1 MGAKKQRA
9 LQRDMMAQ
17 TRMQIEAYKEEQKIQ
32 RQLLAKQKQEYRQF
46 QFQNPYENMQN
57 YYAGMEN
64 VYEDLEVGT
73 QAAEFQ
79 MEQGAQQRAD
89 IMQRLQ
95 GAAGGSGIAGLA
107 QTLANQGTLQA
118 RQVSIDITQQERQNA
133 MMRAQGGMQIQQM
146 ERQGASAADMA
157 QRGGAAMV
165 QSAEMQ
171 RQSTLLGIEYGGMAG
186 ANAGLQAAYGNQMS
200 AFGASAQM
208 VGAEMGMWGNIAGSI
223 LSDRSLKKNINL
235 ISKSPSGLNV
245 YSFNYKDIKHGEGL
259 FQGVMS
265 DEIPQEAVTKH
276 NDGYDRVDYSMLDVE
291 FKQI

>member
-79 MEQGAQQRAD
+79 MEQGGQQRAD

-265 DEIPQEAVTKH
+265 DEIPQDAVGTR
-276 NDGYDRVDYSMLDVE
+276 DGYDTVDYSKLDVE

>member
-1 MGAKKQRA
+1 MGGRA
-9 LQRDMMAQ
+9 RRRLQRQMMEQTDAQ
-17 TRMQIEAYKEEQKIQ
+17 IKAYREEQAIQ
-32 RQLLAKQKQEYRQF
+32 REVLAKQKQEYRQF
-46 QFQNPYENMQN
+46 QFENPYEAMQN

-64 VYEDLEVGT
+64 VYEDLTVST

-79 MEQGAQQRAD
+79 MEQGGQQRAD

-107 QTLANQGTLQA
+107 QTLANQGALQA
-118 RQVSIDITQQERQNA
+118 RQVSVDILQQERQNA
-133 MMRAQGGMQIQQM
+133 MMRAQGAMQIQQG
-146 ERQGASAADMA
+146 ERQGAAAADMA

-208 VGAEMGMWGNIAGSI
+208 IGAQMGMWGNIAGSAFSGAGQAI
-223 LSDRSLKKNINL
+223 GGLK
-235 ISKSPSGLNV
+235 
-245 YSFNYKDIKHGEGL
+245 
-259 FQGVMS
+259 
-265 DEIPQEAVTKH
+265 
-276 NDGYDRVDYSMLDVE
+276 
-291 FKQI
+291 

>member
-1 MGAKKQRA
+1 
-9 LQRDMMAQ
+9 
-17 TRMQIEAYKEEQKIQ
+17 
-32 RQLLAKQKQEYRQF
+32 
-46 QFQNPYENMQN
+46 
-57 YYAGMEN
+57 
-64 VYEDLEVGT
+64 
-73 QAAEFQ
+73 
-79 MEQGAQQRAD
+79 
-89 IMQRLQ
+89 
-95 GAAGGSGIAGLA
+95 
-107 QTLANQGTLQA
+107 
-118 RQVSIDITQQERQNA
+118 

>member
-1 MGAKKQRA
+1 MGGRA
-9 LQRDMMAQ
+9 RRRLQRQMMDATNAQ
-17 TRMQIEAYKEEQKIQ
+17 IAAYREEQAIQ
-32 RQLLAKQKQEYRQF
+32 RELLKKQKQEYRNF
-46 QFQNPYENMQN
+46 QFQNPYADLQN

-64 VYEDLEVGT
+64 VYEDLTVGT

-89 IMQRLQ
+89 IMQSLQ

-107 QTLANQGTLQA
+107 QTLANQGAIQA
-118 RQVSIDITQQERQNA
+118 RQASVDIMQQQRQNS
-133 MMRAQGGMQIQQM
+133 MMKAQGAMQLQQL

-200 AFGASAQM
+200 AYGASAQM
-208 VGAEMGMWGNIAGSI
+208 IGAQMGMWGNIVGGM
-223 LSDRSLKKNINL
+223 L
-235 ISKSPSGLNV
+235 GGTG
-245 YSFNYKDIKHGEGL
+245 GE
-259 FQGVMS
+259 VAKAAM
-265 DEIPQEAVTKH
+265 V
-276 NDGYDRVDYSMLDVE
+276 
-291 FKQI
+291 

>member
-1 MGAKKQRA
+1 MGGRA
-9 LQRDMMAQ
+9 RRRLQRQMMDATNAQ
-17 TRMQIEAYKEEQKIQ
+17 IAAYREEQAIQ
-32 RQLLAKQKQEYRQF
+32 RELLKKQKQEYRDF
-46 QFQNPYENMQN
+46 QFKNPYADLQN

-64 VYEDLEVGT
+64 GYEDLTVGT

-89 IMQRLQ
+89 IMQSLQ

-107 QTLANQGTLQA
+107 QTLANQGAIQA
-118 RQVSIDITQQERQNA
+118 RQAAVDIMQQQRQYS
-133 MMRAQGGMQIQQM
+133 MMKAQGAMQLQQL

-200 AFGASAQM
+200 AYGASAGM
-208 VGAEMGMWGNIAGSI
+208 VGAQMGMWGDIAGGLMQGLGGGVGSK
-223 LSDRSLKKNINL
+223 LGDL
-235 ISKSPSGLNV
+235 IS
-245 YSFNYKDIKHGEGL
+245 
-259 FQGVMS
+259 
-265 DEIPQEAVTKH
+265 
-276 NDGYDRVDYSMLDVE
+276 
-291 FKQI
+291 

>member
-1 MGAKKQRA
+1 
-9 LQRDMMAQ
+9 MMDATNAQ
-17 TRMQIEAYKEEQKIQ
+17 IAAYREEQAIQ
-32 RQLLAKQKQEYRQF
+32 RELLKKQKQEYRNF
-46 QFQNPYENMQN
+46 QFQNPYADLQN

-64 VYEDLEVGT
+64 VYEDLTVGT

-89 IMQRLQ
+89 IMQSLQ

-107 QTLANQGTLQA
+107 QTLANQGAIQA
-118 RQVSIDITQQERQNA
+118 RQASVDIMQQQRQNS
-133 MMRAQGGMQIQQM
+133 MMKAQGAMQLQQL

-200 AFGASAQM
+200 AYGASAQM
-208 VGAEMGMWGNIAGSI
+208 IGAQMGMWGNIVGGM
-223 LSDRSLKKNINL
+223 LGGK
-235 ISKSPSGLNV
+235 G
-245 YSFNYKDIKHGEGL
+245 GE
-259 FQGVMS
+259 
-265 DEIPQEAVTKH
+265 
-276 NDGYDRVDYSMLDVE
+276 MLG
-291 FKQI
+291 KAMMPGG

>member
-1 MGAKKQRA
+1 MGGRA
-9 LQRDMMAQ
+9 RRRLQRQMMDATNAQ
-17 TRMQIEAYKEEQKIQ
+17 IAAYREEQAIQ
-32 RQLLAKQKQEYRQF
+32 RELLKKQKQEYRDF
-46 QFQNPYENMQN
+46 QFKNPYADLQN

-64 VYEDLEVGT
+64 VYEDLTVGT

-89 IMQRLQ
+89 IMQSLQ

-107 QTLANQGTLQA
+107 QTLANQGAIQA
-118 RQVSIDITQQERQNA
+118 RQASVDIMQQQRQNS
-133 MMRAQGGMQIQQM
+133 MMKAQGAMQLQQL

-200 AFGASAQM
+200 AYGASAGM
-208 VGAEMGMWGNIAGSI
+208 VGAQMGMWGDIAGGLMQGLGGGVGSKLGDL
-223 LSDRSLKKNINL
+223 LS
-235 ISKSPSGLNV
+235 
-245 YSFNYKDIKHGEGL
+245 
-259 FQGVMS
+259 
-265 DEIPQEAVTKH
+265 
-276 NDGYDRVDYSMLDVE
+276 
-291 FKQI
+291 